1 MKVTKLTRNPKS
13 PDDIFWDPNS
23 MSLDVSLLEEID
35 AVVHLAGEN
44 ISNGRWTKKQKSK
57 ILESRKQGTKL
68 LSEAIAQLKSPPK
81 TLISASG
88 INYYHLNKDKPY
100 NESSSIGSSFL
111 SEVCNEWELATQS
124 SENAG
129 IRVCHLRTVSYTHL
143 TLPTKA

>member
-57 ILESRKQGTKL
+57 AKRNEIRTKAFEETKL
-68 LSEAIAQLKSPPK
+68 LNFFNV
-81 TLISASG
+81 G
-88 INYYHLNKDKPY
+88 
-100 NESSSIGSSFL
+100 
-111 SEVCNEWELATQS
+111 
-124 SENAG
+124 G
-129 IRVCHLRTVSYTHL
+129 IRFNNIATNIMIS
-143 TLPTKA
+143 KK